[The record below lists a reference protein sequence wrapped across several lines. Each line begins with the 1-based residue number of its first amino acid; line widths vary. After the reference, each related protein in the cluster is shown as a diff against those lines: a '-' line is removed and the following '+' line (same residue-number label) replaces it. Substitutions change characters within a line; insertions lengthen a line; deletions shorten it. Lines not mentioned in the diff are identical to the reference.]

1 MCCGNNRATIS
12 QPGTTQS
19 SARARARQPIT
30 LAYFEYRGKTA
41 MTVTGPVTGAR
52 YRFPMSGS
60 RVAVDLRD
68 RKSVAAIPQLVQVN
82 SL

>member
-1 MCCGNNRATIS
+1 
-12 QPGTTQS
+12 
-19 SARARARQPIT
+19 
-30 LAYFEYRGKTA
+30 